1 MKNNLKDFGID
12 NLDKLPAIK
21 WKIRNLENL
30 RNNNPDKFQEQ
41 YDKLL
46 NYFQ

>member
-1 MKNNLKDFGID
+1 MIID